1 MSDDRIKR
9 DLQFVQTLEEEKK
22 EKCLAIKE
30 LENKITSL
38 RKNPADKIMN
48 DLYIYQYNKEIAV
61 LKEKVEE
68 IDKQIASAKSQNFVI
83 DEPLDEAD
91 ESDLY
96 FREKN
101 EQEKIKTEKNQK
113 YAMVSNGVAVEN
125 KNGNFKSFFKS
136 LTKGKLVFLAFIC
149 LFSSFV
155 FYQLDKT
162 SIVSVVGRYNRVV
175 NITFICLL
183 SLFTCMTMLYFSLK
197 KATSKTFGSFSD
209 YNALFVLYFSLNV
222 LVGFLFQRTV
232 FKFLAFLAVF
242 AISLTYLI
250 IRIAFY
256 GKNLDEKV
264 KNKSCFIKYYY
275 ELFKKYSLFV
285 FALVFIISCVISYL
299 FGYTWITGK
308 LFDGKNTKWLMIADC
323 VILSLAFL
331 YFVGFAFIRKDEK
344 QLKVI
349 DVTSLLLQ
357 IYTVSFF
364 MIGIFIKRLPYVALL
379 IVNLIILMIS
389 IAITI
394 LRIINYKK

>member
-38 RKNPADKIMN
+38 RKNPTDKIMN

-83 DEPLDEAD
+83 DEPSDETD

-96 FREKN
+96 FRERKG
-101 EQEKIKTEKNQK
+101 QEKIKTEKPIT
-113 YAMVSNGVAVEN
+113 VSKSVAEV
-125 KNGNFKSFFKS
+125 KNGNFKNFFKS
-136 LTKGKLVFLAFIC
+136 LTKGKLIFLAVIC

-162 SIVSVVGRYNRVV
+162 SIVSVVGKYNRIV
-175 NITFICLL
+175 NITFIGLL
-183 SLFTCMTMLYFSLK
+183 SMFTCMTMLYFSLK
-197 KATSKTFGSFSD
+197 NATSKTFGSFAD
-209 YNALFVLYFSLNV
+209 YNALFVLYFSLNIF
-222 LVGFLFQRTV
+222 VGFLFQRTV

-256 GKNLDEKV
+256 GKNLDEAV

-275 ELFKKYSLFV
+275 EMFKKYSLFV
-285 FALVFIISCVISYL
+285 FALFFIISCVISYL
-299 FGYTWITGK
+299 FGYTWITGR
-308 LFDGKNTKWLMIADC
+308 LFDGKKTKWLMIADC

-331 YFVGFAFIRKDEK
+331 YFLGFAFIRKEEK

-364 MIGIFIKRLPYVALL
+364 IIGIVIKRLPYVALL

>member
-1 MSDDRIKR
+1 MSDDKIKR

-38 RKNPADKIMN
+38 RKNPTDKIMN
-48 DLYIYQYNKEIAV
+48 DLYIYQYNKEITV

-68 IDKQIASAKSQNFVI
+68 IDKQIASAKSSDFS
-83 DEPLDEAD
+83 DETNVGDTYED
-91 ESDLY
+91 GEFY
-96 FREKN
+96 FRGKN
-101 EQEKIKTEKNQK
+101 DQEKIKSEKP
-113 YAMVSNGVAVEN
+113 VTVAKSVEEV
-125 KNGNFKSFFKS
+125 KNGNFKTFFKS
-136 LTKGKLVFLAFIC
+136 LTKGKLIFLAFIC

-162 SIVSVVGRYNRVV
+162 SIVSIVGKYNRVV

-183 SLFTCMTMLYFSLK
+183 ALFTCITVLYFSLK
-197 KATSKTFGSFSD
+197 NATSKSFGSFSD
-209 YNALFVLYFSLNV
+209 YNALFVTYFSLNIF
-222 LVGFLFQRTV
+222 VGFLFQRTT

-242 AISLTYLI
+242 AFSLTYLI
-250 IRIAFY
+250 IRIVFY
-256 GKNLDEKV
+256 GKNLDEEV
-264 KNKSCFIKYYY
+264 KNKNCFVKYYY

-285 FALVFIISCVISYL
+285 FALFFIISCVISYL

-308 LFDGKNTKWLMIADC
+308 LFNGKNTKWLMIADC
-323 VILSLAFL
+323 IILSFAFL
-331 YFVGFAFIRKDEK
+331 YFLGFAFVRKDEK

-357 IYTVSFF
+357 IFTISFF
-364 MIGIFIKRLPYVALL
+364 IIGIALRRLPYVALL